1 VADWANFLKEIY
13 IDWSKK
19 RVKTPIGGVGGT
31 VEVDET
37 LIEGQWVVQTRSLP
51 GSSPIAG
58 ERMTV
63 WATQVKS

>member
-1 VADWANFLKEIY
+1 
-13 IDWSKK
+13 
-19 RVKTPIGGVGGT
+19 